1 MFEIIISLFVQKWFV
16 KFQSNIEFNQLF
28 NCEDDS
34 HQTKY
39 FEKPPNTLEVSIKI
53 IDLFKRFDF
62 VTALR
67 GVNLNVYKGEITAL
81 LGHNGAGK
89 STTMA
94 ILTGKFVFSSS
105 CPYRLKIQIEIF
117 KSSFTFEKIVY

>member
-1 MFEIIISLFVQKWFV
+1 MEI
-16 KFQSNIEFNQLF
+16 
-28 NCEDDS
+28 
-34 HQTKY
+34 
-39 FEKPPNTLEVSIKI
+39 SIKI

-62 VTALR
+62 VTVLK

-94 ILTGKFVFSSS
+94 ILTGKFFFP
-105 CPYRLKIQIEIF
+105 CIRLKNPRLIMMLFSYIKYKNFIQVIF
-117 KSSFTFEKIVY
+117 CCE

>member
-1 MFEIIISLFVQKWFV
+1 M
-16 KFQSNIEFNQLF
+16 EFNQLF
-28 NCEDDS
+28 NCDDDS

-39 FEKPPNTLEVSIKI
+39 FEKAPNTLEISIKI

-94 ILTGKFVFSSS
+94 ILTGKF
-105 CPYRLKIQIEIF
+105 
-117 KSSFTFEKIVY
+117 TFPGNRSKR